1 MDHVLTDS
9 SVVEVLKSYFIPK
22 KVPKNE
28 FYNFMVY
35 NKIDGFFSRNKN
47 GKYSSYAIQ
56 ECGFPD
62 DSEEGDNSEMNE
74 DDNNSDKDSTND
86 DKDDKEDEDDED
98 VDLSNASYIFNEDE
112 DTKNSNG
119 A

>member
-1 MDHVLTDS
+1 
-9 SVVEVLKSYFIPK
+9 
-22 KVPKNE
+22 
-28 FYNFMVY
+28 MVR

-62 DSEEGDNSEMNE
+62 DSDEGYNSEIYE
-74 DDNNSDKDSTND
+74 DGNDSGEDFTND
-86 DKDDKEDEDDED
+86 DKYDKEDEDD
-98 VDLSNASYIFNEDE
+98 DLSNASYIVNEDE
-112 DTKNSNG
+112 DTKNFNG

>member
-28 FYNFMVY
+28 FYNYMVR
-35 NKIDGFFSRNKN
+35 NKIDRFFSRNKN

-62 DSEEGDNSEMNE
+62 DSDEGDNSEIDE
-74 DDNNSDKDSTND
+74 DDNDSGEDFTND

-98 VDLSNASYIFNEDE
+98 DDLSNASYIVDEDE
-112 DTKNSNG
+112 DTKNFNG